1 MIHCCILLDFICEL
15 YYDARIHEHQV
26 SVIFVRFGR
35 NLNFPY
41 TFSKSIQI
49 LNFMKIRPAEAEFLH
64 TDGGSDGR
72 NDDANSQ
79 FSQFCERA

>member
-1 MIHCCILLDFICEL
+1 
-15 YYDARIHEHQV
+15 
-26 SVIFVRFGR
+26 
-35 NLNFPY
+35 
-41 TFSKSIQI
+41 
-49 LNFMKIRPAEAEFLH
+49 MKIRPAEAEFLH